1 MKQQESLA
9 GYNSLVLK
17 NYEDTAK
24 NSSTATSGYDP
35 QSLAEK
41 MSKLKFAKAAP
52 VAKDQDWFSKLNS
65 KMATT
70 EEG

>member
-1 MKQQESLA
+1 MA

-17 NYEDTAK
+17 NYEDTIK
-24 NSSTATSGYDP
+24 NTSTTVSGYDP

-41 MSKLKFAKAAP
+41 MSKLKFAKASQQT
-52 VAKDQDWFSKLNS
+52 KDQDWFAKLNS

-70 EEG
+70 EDEKKTA